1 MDRSHHMSSRQ
12 NYMLN
17 LNTFNA
23 IHKLGS
29 SPIGY
34 EGFVQPR
41 LVAKAKQNEIR
52 ITIILSVTR
61 ICICISILYVYVYL
75 YLYLI

>member
-1 MDRSHHMSSRQ
+1 
-12 NYMLN
+12 MLN
-17 LNTFNA
+17 LNKFNA
-23 IHKLGS
+23 MHKLGS

-41 LVAKAKQNEIR
+41 LAAKAKQDEIR

-61 ICICISILYVYVYL
+61 ICICISISISISI
-75 YLYLI
+75 YLI